1 MSEKERERDKLK
13 IVRQQSERVK
23 ERIVFILRK
32 KETKRERKILKN
44 AREREMEPSL
54 LIGLK

>member
-23 ERIVFILRK
+23 ERIVVIRRK
-32 KETKRERKILKN
+32 KETKRERKIRTYLC
-44 AREREMEPSL
+44 EEEETSTD
-54 LIGLK
+54 IH

>member
-23 ERIVFILRK
+23 ERIVVIRRK
-32 KETKRERKILKN
+32 KERMWQDDTLVT
-44 AREREMEPSL
+44 
-54 LIGLK
+54 

>member
-1 MSEKERERDKLK
+1 MRKRERDKLK

-23 ERIVFILRK
+23 ERIVVIRRK
-32 KETKRERKILKN
+32 KETKRERKIRKN

>member
-23 ERIVFILRK
+23 ERIVVIRRK
-32 KETKRERKILKN
+32 NETKRERKIRKN